1 VDPAANEA
9 KLEQLNTANPP
20 IAKIKAAMP
29 TLQRNYVK
37 PIETTTPTSTESQ
50 TLSTIEGRGDMSG

>member
-1 VDPAANEA
+1 VDPVANEA

-29 TLQRNYVK
+29 TPQIHYVK
-37 PIETTTPTSTESQ
+37 PVETTTPTFTEGQ
-50 TLSTIEGRGDMSG
+50 TLSTIEGRGDTSG